1 MCNSLNKL
9 HRKLEK
15 GTRVRQRHTHVHNP
29 AHKLHHHCK
38 NWQALHYY
46 EKHAHTHRHM
56 DIHTHVLQVHSPACM
71 WECFS
76 SVSAP
81 AGSMDSLIN
90 TPFHMSAFMTS
101 KFLSCTS
108 HVFVRCMQ
116 SIFPQMPGKGAI
128 AGFAASQ
135 ILTHENISVLL
146 NRGFKEKYTLFLHF
160 HHWNFMFM
168 LIF

>member
-1 MCNSLNKL
+1 MPGLDKD
-9 HRKLEK
+9 
-15 GTRVRQRHTHVHNP
+15 THTCITLLTNITITAKIDRLYIIMRNIHS
-29 AHKLHHHCK
+29 
-38 NWQALHYY
+38 
-46 EKHAHTHRHM
+46 HRHM

-90 TPFHMSAFMTS
+90 TPFHMSDFMTS

-116 SIFPQMPGKGAI
+116 SISPQMPGKGAI
-128 AGFAASQ
+128 TGFAASQ
-135 ILTHENISVLL
+135 ILTLENISVLL

-160 HHWNFMFM
+160 HHWNFIFM

>member
-1 MCNSLNKL
+1 MVPGLG
-9 HRKLEK
+9 K
-15 GTRVRQRHTHVHNP
+15 GTHTCITRLTNSTITAKIDRLYIIMRNMHT
-29 AHKLHHHCK
+29 
-38 NWQALHYY
+38 
-46 EKHAHTHRHM
+46 HTHRHM

-128 AGFAASQ
+128 TGFAASQ